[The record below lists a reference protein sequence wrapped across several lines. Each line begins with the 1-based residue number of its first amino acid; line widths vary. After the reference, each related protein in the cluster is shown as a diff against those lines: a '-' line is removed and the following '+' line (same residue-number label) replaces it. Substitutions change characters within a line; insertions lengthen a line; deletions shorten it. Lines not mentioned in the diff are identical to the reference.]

1 MESNAGS
8 SSEMN
13 SNQTCNACQTALAD
27 LNILKMNVSLL
38 NSQCSS
44 SIQSLFSSIAHLNQQ
59 VETLFRRIEK
69 LEGNGKR
76 NVSTADSAIQT
87 DLELSPLN
95 ESYTQIG
102 SSTQAQTRNGSSTQ
116 ENVSGPTAQ
125 TLQTITPFNEIIKTQ
140 MQEEACRKEKGKIVE
155 ASTSIPRIT
164 RSKSF
169 DTHSK
174 YLYFKT
180 LVSKTGN
187 MEISDP
193 HVKYASHFAFNKV
206 VAYPGTSP
214 DLIRILYQYGM
225 LHAIYIPNNPEP
237 TEIKELPAL
246 QEAVKI
252 YVGVVTQHSVYI
264 RFYSTVAE
272 ITPEKFYPPISL
284 IRLGTTKKPI
294 ETEAE
299 IKEDIEDDQEF
310 QNKMYIRAQNYH
322 VIFQEMTRAIKSEK
336 QWVYYCGMTSIIAA
350 FGKTSHDQPLFVQWC
365 KNCEEREKAM

>member
-13 SNQTCNACQTALAD
+13 SNQTYNAYQTALAD

-44 SIQSLFSSIAHLNQQ
+44 SIQSLLSSIAHLNQQ

-87 DLELSPLN
+87 EMQLSPLN

-102 SSTQAQTRNGSSTQ
+102 SSTQTQTRNGSSTQ

-140 MQEEACRKEKGKIVE
+140 IQEKARRKEKGKIVE
-155 ASTSIPRIT
+155 ASTSNPRIT
-164 RSKSF
+164 RSNSF

-193 HVKYASHFAFNKV
+193 HVKYASHFVSKI

-225 LHAIYIPNNPEP
+225 LHAIYIPNNLELR
-237 TEIKELPAL
+237 EIKELPAAL

-272 ITPEKFYPPISL
+272 ITPDKFYPSIIL

-310 QNKMYIRAQNYH
+310 QKKMYNIRAQNYH
-322 VIFQEMTRAIKSEK
+322 IIFQEMTRAIKSEK

-350 FGKTSHDQPLFVQWC
+350 FAKTSHVIP
-365 KNCEEREKAM
+365 

>member
-1 MESNAGS
+1 MLFKWQQMESNAGS

-44 SIQSLFSSIAHLNQQ
+44 SIQSLLSSIAHLNQQ

-102 SSTQAQTRNGSSTQ
+102 SSTQTQTRDGSSTQ

-140 MQEEACRKEKGKIVE
+140 MQEEARRKEKGKIVE

-164 RSKSF
+164 RK
-169 DTHSK
+169 
-174 YLYFKT
+174 
-180 LVSKTGN
+180 
-187 MEISDP
+187 
-193 HVKYASHFAFNKV
+193 
-206 VAYPGTSP
+206 
-214 DLIRILYQYGM
+214 
-225 LHAIYIPNNPEP
+225 
-237 TEIKELPAL
+237 IKELPAAL
-246 QEAVKI
+246 QEEVKI
-252 YVGVVTQHSVYI
+252 YVGVVTQHNVYI

-310 QNKMYIRAQNYH
+310 QNKMFNIRAQNYH
-322 VIFQEMTRAIKSEK
+322 IIFQEMTRAIKSEK
-336 QWVYYCGMTSIIAA
+336 QWVYYCGMTSIITA
-350 FGKTSHDQPLFVQWC
+350 FGKTSHDQPVFVQWC
-365 KNCEEREKAM
+365 KNCEEREKAMQDIEDPETDLSVL

>member
-13 SNQTCNACQTALAD
+13 SNQACNACQIALAD

-38 NSQCSS
+38 NSQCNS
-44 SIQSLFSSIAHLNQQ
+44 SIQSLLSSIAHLNQQ

-69 LEGNGKR
+69 LEGNGKI
-76 NVSTADSAIQT
+76 NVSTTDSAIQT

-102 SSTQAQTRNGSSTQ
+102 SSTQTQTRNGSSTE

-140 MQEEACRKEKGKIVE
+140 MQEEARRKEKGKIVE

-164 RSKSF
+164 RK
-169 DTHSK
+169 
-174 YLYFKT
+174 
-180 LVSKTGN
+180 
-187 MEISDP
+187 
-193 HVKYASHFAFNKV
+193 
-206 VAYPGTSP
+206 
-214 DLIRILYQYGM
+214 
-225 LHAIYIPNNPEP
+225 
-237 TEIKELPAL
+237 
-246 QEAVKI
+246 
-252 YVGVVTQHSVYI
+252 
-264 RFYSTVAE
+264 

-299 IKEDIEDDQEF
+299 IKEDIEEDQEF
-310 QNKMYIRAQNYH
+310 QNKMSNIRAQNYH
-322 VIFQEMTRAIKSEK
+322 IIFQEMTRAIKSEK
-336 QWVYYCGMTSIIAA
+336 QWVYYCGMTSIITA

-365 KNCEEREKAM
+365 KNCEEREKAMQDIEDPETDLSVL